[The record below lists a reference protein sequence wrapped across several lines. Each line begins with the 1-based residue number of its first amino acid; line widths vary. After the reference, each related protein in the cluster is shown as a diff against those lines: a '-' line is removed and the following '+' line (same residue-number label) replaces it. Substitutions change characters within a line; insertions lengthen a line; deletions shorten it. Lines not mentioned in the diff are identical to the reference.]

1 MPERPMTHGGVRILI
16 VDDNED
22 NRYTLARRLRRE
34 GWTNLVMAENGREAL
49 DRIVKERF
57 DLILLDIMMP
67 EVNGYE
73 VLARLKADP
82 GTRDIPV
89 LMISAL
95 SDIESVVRCIELG
108 AEDYLLKPFNPVLL
122 KARINAC
129 LEKKRLHDQELSY
142 LAEIE
147 RQRCRAEALLHAI
160 LPAQAVAELES
171 SQAVTPRRYEDVVVV
186 FADVVGFTAACDRL
200 APEKIV
206 ENLDLLASAFE
217 DITTQ
222 HGLEKIKTVGDGL
235 LATASLLLPNPDPV
249 MSSIECAVSTITSA
263 RGLPIPWDV
272 RVGIHVGPVVAGVV
286 GRQKFSFD
294 IWGDTV
300 NVAARLAGYGTSA
313 GINLSAAAWKQ
324 VSTRIQAVP
333 LGPIQIRGKGDLE
346 IHQIVL
352 SG

>member
-1 MPERPMTHGGVRILI
+1 MTHGEVRILI

-34 GWTNLVMAENGREAL
+34 GWTNLVMAENGRDAL
-49 DRIVKERF
+49 DRIAKERF

-73 VLARLKADP
+73 VLERLKADA

-89 LMISAL
+89 LMISAS

-122 KARINAC
+122 RARVNAC

-171 SQAVTPRRYEDVVVV
+171 SQAVTPRRHENVVVV
-186 FADVVGFTAACDRL
+186 FADVVGFTEACDRL

-217 DITTQ
+217 DITAH

-235 LATASLLLPNPDPV
+235 LATAGLLLPNPDPV
-249 MSSIECAVSTITSA
+249 MSGIECAASTIASA

-272 RVGIHVGPVVAGVV
+272 RVGIHIGPVVAGVV

-324 VSTRIQAVP
+324 VSTRIRAIP
-333 LGPIQIRGKGDLE
+333 LGPIQIRGKGYLE
-346 IHQIVL
+346 IYQIAL
-352 SG
+352 SS

>member
-1 MPERPMTHGGVRILI
+1 MQERLMIQNDVRILI

-22 NRYTLARRLRRE
+22 NRYTLARRLQRE
-34 GWTNLVMAENGREAL
+34 GWTNVASAENGREAL

-57 DLILLDIMMP
+57 DLVLLDIMMP

-73 VLARLKADP
+73 VLEKLKADP
-82 GTRDIPV
+82 RTRDIPV

-95 SDIESVVRCIELG
+95 SEIESVVRCIGLG
-108 AEDYLLKPFNPVLL
+108 AEDYLPKPFNPVLL
-122 KARINAC
+122 RARIGAS

-147 RQRCRAEALLHAI
+147 RQRSRAEALLHAI
-160 LPAQAVAELES
+160 LPAQAVDELES
-171 SQAVTPRRYEDVVVV
+171 SQTVTPRRHEDVVVV

-206 ENLDLLASAFE
+206 ENLHLLASSFE
-217 DITTQ
+217 DITAQ

-235 LATASLLLPNPDPV
+235 LATAGLLLPNPDPV
-249 MSSIECAVSTITSA
+249 MSSIECAASTIASA
-263 RGLPIPWDV
+263 RGLPIPWNV
-272 RVGIHVGPVVAGVV
+272 RVGIHIGAVVAGVV

-300 NVAARLAGYGTSA
+300 NVAARLAGYGTST
-313 GINLSAAAWKQ
+313 GINLSAAAWRQ
-324 VSTRIQAVP
+324 VGTRIQTIP

-346 IHQIVL
+346 VHQVVL
-352 SG
+352 PD